1 MCQVQVCIGVV
12 LLLLGA
18 GLLEVSDSQQR
29 TALERLRIGC
39 RLGFR
44 RRTASKGRLV
54 LGFLKLNGLKFH
66 PSKAI

>member
-39 RLGFR
+39 RLGF
-44 RRTASKGRLV
+44 
-54 LGFLKLNGLKFH
+54 
-66 PSKAI
+66 